1 MYFNTQFNTWLNTWF
16 TWAIVVT
23 QATDINTDPSY
34 IKATNLDMASSSSLG
49 PVVTMA
55 QVGISGLLSE

>member
-23 QATDINTDPSY
+23 QATDINADPSG
-34 IKATNLDMASSSSLG
+34 IKATNPDMASSSSFG

-55 QVGISGLLSE
+55 QVGIAGLLSD